1 MKTDVLFEKKDNKL
15 VITLDKDADYAAV
28 KSKLSQVLE
37 LSSDTF
43 SGVTGTIIVK
53 GRRLLSDEETEIK
66 NMIAEKTELEIKFEK
81 PKQMGLA
88 TIDNIFNK
96 DITISLTKVYRGTIR
111 SGQRLEFEGS
121 VLILGDVN
129 GGAEVIAEGNVV
141 VLGTLRGFAHAGAKG
156 NRSAFVAAESIS
168 PTQLRIADVIMKHEI
183 VKGDMEL
190 GYEIAS
196 IKMGEIVVEKW
207 DILKP

>member
-15 VITLDKDADYAAV
+15 VITLDKDADYADV
-28 KSKLSQVLE
+28 KAKLSQVLE

-43 SGVTGTIIVK
+43 LGVTGTIIIK
-53 GRRLLSDEETEIK
+53 GRRLLSDEETEIR
-66 NMIAEKTELEIKFEK
+66 NMISEKTELEIKFEK

-96 DITISLTKVYRGTIR
+96 DTTISITKVCRGTIR
-111 SGQRLEFEGS
+111 SGQRIEFEGS
-121 VLILGDVN
+121 VIILGDVN
-129 GGAEVIAEGNVV
+129 SGAEVIAEGNVV

-156 NRSAFVAAESIS
+156 NRSAFVAAESLS

-183 VKGDMEL
+183 VKNDMEF

-196 IKMGEIVVEKW
+196 IKMGEIVVEK
-207 DILKP
+207 